1 MFKKIPARKISD
13 EIVDQFIDLIER
25 GILKPGDKLPPER
38 EMAKELGISRLPLRE
53 ALKALQTM
61 GFIDI
66 QNRRKILV
74 QPMTKNALQDPL
86 SMVLDGNI
94 QKVFELLEIRKALEA
109 WAASRATEMADDED
123 IAELSQVIS
132 RMKRDFHEGVLGD
145 KADADFHLAI
155 SRATHNT
162 ILSHLMATWYHL
174 LWNCQKVSRE
184 KLFSKE
190 KNRKLLLN
198 QHIEIFEAIKN
209 RERERA
215 GEAAQRHILF
225 VEEELQ
231 RDFQDEAE
239 A

>member
-1 MFKKIPARKISD
+1 MFKKIPTRKISD

-25 GILKPGDKLPPER
+25 GILKPGDQLPPER

-66 QNRRKILV
+66 QNRRKILI
-74 QPMTKNALQDPL
+74 QPITKSALQDPL
-86 SMVLDGNI
+86 SVMLEGNI
-94 QKVFELLEIRKALEA
+94 QKVFELLEIRKALES
-109 WAASRATEMADDED
+109 WAATRATEMADEKD
-123 IAELSQVIS
+123 IEELGRIIA
-132 RMKRDFHEGVLGD
+132 RMKSDFKEGVLGD

-162 ILSHLMATWYHL
+162 ILTHLMVTWYRL
-174 LWNCQKVSRE
+174 LWDCQKVSRE
-184 KLFSKE
+184 RLFSKE

-209 RERERA
+209 REKENA

-225 VEEELQ
+225 VEEELKKYLQ
-231 RDFQDEAE
+231 EE
-239 A
+239 E

>member
-1 MFKKIPARKISD
+1 MFKKIPSRKISD
-13 EIVDQFIDLIER
+13 EIVNQFIELIEK

-66 QNRRKILV
+66 QNRRKILI
-74 QPMTKNALQDPL
+74 QSITKSALQDPL
-86 SMVLDGNI
+86 SMVLEDNI
-94 QKVFELLEIRKALEA
+94 QKVFELLEIRKALES
-109 WAASRATEMADDED
+109 WAATRATEMAGGED
-123 IAELSQVIS
+123 IDELEKIINQ
-132 RMKRDFHEGVLGD
+132 MKQDFTEGNLGD
-145 KADADFHLAI
+145 RADADFHLAI

-162 ILSHLMATWYHL
+162 ILTHLMVTWYRL
-174 LWNCQKVSRE
+174 LWDCQKVSRE
-184 KLFSKE
+184 KLFSKG

-209 RERERA
+209 HEREKA

-225 VEEELQ
+225 VEEELKKYLQ
-231 RDFQDEAE
+231 EE
-239 A
+239 G

>member
-1 MFKKIPARKISD
+1 MFKKIPSRKISD
-13 EIVDQFIDLIER
+13 EIIAQFIDLIEK
-25 GILKPGDKLPPER
+25 GILKPGDSLPPER

-61 GFIDI
+61 GFIEI

-74 QPMTKNALQDPL
+74 QPITKSALQDPI
-86 SMVLDGNI
+86 SVVLKDNI

-109 WAASRATEMADDED
+109 WAASRATEMADDSDIED
-123 IAELSQVIS
+123 LGRIIS
-132 RMKRDFHEGVLGD
+132 RMKQDVEEGNLGD

-155 SRATHNT
+155 SRSTHNT

-174 LWNCQKVSRE
+174 LWDCQKVSRE
-184 KLFSKE
+184 RLFNNE
-190 KNRKLLLN
+190 KNRELLLN

-225 VEEELQ
+225 VEEELKKYL
-231 RDFQDEAE
+231 REE
-239 A
+239 E

>member
-61 GFIDI
+61 GFLDI

-74 QPMTKNALQDPL
+74 QPMTKSSLQDPL
-86 SMVLDGNI
+86 SHVLDGNI
-94 QKVFELLEIRKALEA
+94 QKVFELLEIRKVLET
-109 WAASRATEMADDED
+109 WAASRATEMADQND
-123 IAELSQVIS
+123 IEELEAIIT
-132 RMKRDFHEGVLGD
+132 RMKKDFKEGVLGD

-190 KNRKLLLN
+190 ENRKILLN
-198 QHIEIFEAIKN
+198 QHIEIFEAIKDHAK
-209 RERERA
+209 ERA

-225 VEEELQ
+225 VEEELKKDLQ
-231 RDFQDEAE
+231 EE
-239 A
+239 G

>member
-1 MFKKIPARKISD
+1 MFKKIPARKLSD

-74 QPMTKNALQDPL
+74 QPMTKSAVQDPL
-86 SMVLDGNI
+86 SMVLEGSI
-94 QKVFELLEIRKALEA
+94 QKVFELLEIRKALET
-109 WAASRATEMADDED
+109 WAATRATEMADETDLR
-123 IAELSQVIS
+123 ELEQIIE
-132 RMKRDFHEGVLGD
+132 RMKRDFKDGVLGD

-162 ILSHLMATWYHL
+162 ILSHLMATWYRL
-174 LWNCQKVSRE
+174 LWDCQKVSRE

-190 KNRKLLLN
+190 ENRKLLLN
-198 QHIEIFEAIKN
+198 QHIEIFEAIRN
-209 RERERA
+209 REREKA

-225 VEEELQ
+225 VEEELKKDLQ
-231 RDFQDEAE
+231 EK
-239 A
+239 

>member
-66 QNRRKILV
+66 QNRRKILI
-74 QPMTKNALQDPL
+74 QPITKSALQDPL
-86 SMVLDGNI
+86 SVVLEGNI
-94 QKVFELLEIRKALEA
+94 QKVFELLEIRKALESL
-109 WAASRATEMADDED
+109 AATRATEMADEKD
-123 IAELSQVIS
+123 IEELEQIIT
-132 RMKRDFHEGVLGD
+132 RMKKDFKEGALGD

-155 SRATHNT
+155 SRAAHNT
-162 ILSHLMATWYHL
+162 ILTHLMVTWYRL
-174 LWNCQKVSRE
+174 LWDCQKVSRE
-184 KLFSKE
+184 RLFSKE

-209 RERERA
+209 REREKA
-215 GEAAQRHILF
+215 GKAAQRHILF
-225 VEEELQ
+225 VEEELKKDLQ
-231 RDFQDEAE
+231 GE
-239 A
+239 

>member
-1 MFKKIPARKISD
+1 MFKKIPTRKISD

-38 EMAKELGISRLPLRE
+38 EMARELGISRLPLRE

-74 QPMTKNALQDPL
+74 QPITKSALQDPL
-86 SMVLDGNI
+86 TVVLEGNI
-94 QKVFELLEIRKALEA
+94 QKVFELLEIRKALES
-109 WAASRATEMADDED
+109 WAATRATEMADEKD
-123 IAELSQVIS
+123 IEELGRIIA
-132 RMKRDFHEGVLGD
+132 RMKSDFKEGVLGD

-162 ILSHLMATWYHL
+162 ILTHLMVTWYRL
-174 LWNCQKVSRE
+174 LWDCQKGSRE
-184 KLFSKE
+184 RLFSKE

-209 RERERA
+209 REKENA

-225 VEEELQ
+225 VEEELKKYLQ
-231 RDFQDEAE
+231 EE
-239 A
+239 E